1 MTTNA
6 KKITEEKY
14 LKIKAELKSPADDK
28 RAMKK
33 YGLGASTV
41 RRIRNTR
48 NFYQYCATSTTGRR
62 TRKRIEDG
70 LAGLREEREFIHYE
84 EDSSLDR
91 IIAFTVVI
99 LLLCLIIAGV
109 LVTILSARG
118 H

>member
-6 KKITEEKY
+6 KRVTEEKY

-28 RAMKK
+28 RIMKK

-48 NFYQYCATSTTGRR
+48 NFYQYHATSTTGRR
-62 TRKRIEDG
+62 IRKNIEQN
-70 LAGLREEREFIHYE
+70 LAELREEREFMNYK

-91 IIAFTVVI
+91 IVAFAVVI
-99 LLLCLIIAGV
+99 LLLSLIIAGV
-109 LVTILSARG
+109 LITIVSRG
-118 H
+118 Y

>member
-6 KKITEEKY
+6 KRITEKKY

-28 RAMKK
+28 RIMKK

-48 NFYQYCATSTTGRR
+48 NFYQYRATSTTGRR
-62 TRKRIEDG
+62 TRKKIEKD
-70 LAGLREEREFIHYE
+70 LAELRKEKVFIDYQ
-84 EDSSLDR
+84 EDHSLDR
-91 IIAFTVVI
+91 IIAFTIAV
-99 LLLCLIIAGV
+99 LLLSLIVAGV
-109 LVTILSARG
+109 FITMISRG